1 MCCSSTPAGPIKTPG
16 LVDLAGS
23 DATRQQGMLDYMAST
38 VPLGRVG
45 DPDEV
50 AGATLFLASSDASFI
65 AGYRTLRRRRTGT
78 DLTGQKLGVLTVSS
92 TSRRLSMLATR
103 YLPFVGRLMLGL
115 PFAMSGLSKLG
126 AYGATTG
133 MISAVGLP
141 FPSLAF
147 AVAVAVEL
155 GGGLL
160 LIAGYRVRYAAAAL
174 ALFALVTAISFHANF
189 ADQNQMI
196 HFLKN
201 VMMAGGL
208 LQIAAF
214 GAGALSVDNR
224 RKAGK
229 PGSSPALPV

>member
-1 MCCSSTPAGPIKTPG
+1 MS
-16 LVDLAGS
+16 
-23 DATRQQGMLDYMAST
+23 
-38 VPLGRVG
+38 
-45 DPDEV
+45 
-50 AGATLFLASSDASFI
+50 
-65 AGYRTLRRRRTGT
+65 
-78 DLTGQKLGVLTVSS
+78 
-92 TSRRLSMLATR
+92 ATR
-103 YLPFVGRLMLGL
+103 YLPFAGRLMIGL

-133 MISAVGLP
+133 LISAVGLP
-141 FPSLAF
+141 FPPLAF

-160 LIAGYRVRYAAAAL
+160 LVAGYRARSVAIVL
-174 ALFALVTAISFHANF
+174 ALFSLATAVSFHSNF

-214 GAGALSVDNR
+214 GAGALSIDNR
-224 RKAGK
+224 RKLAA
-229 PGSSPALPV
+229 PGSSPALAA